1 MAVHH
6 QHYRLPSSTLEKA
19 KVAKLLMA
27 VDSGKSSNFVGR
39 TLDEISLDEIELT
52 QVLEEE
58 GETIEQNEKMDKM
71 TSEIPEHSEQMCNRA
86 KDAQPSTSKTE
97 RKPKNTSGIPRKWP
111 EEDKDI
117 LTKHFKKYIKRGT
130 LPGKDKILVCM
141 ENYPANFSG
150 RTWKNIKDC
159 IRNISSSL
167 KLPSI

>member
-71 TSEIPEHSEQMCNRA
+71 TSEIPEHSEQIVIELRMLSQVPQKQKGNQ
-86 KDAQPSTSKTE
+86 K
-97 RKPKNTSGIPRKWP
+97 
-111 EEDKDI
+111 
-117 LTKHFKKYIKRGT
+117 T
-130 LPGKDKILVCM
+130 LPAFQ
-141 ENYPANFSG
+141 ESG
-150 RTWKNIKDC
+150 QKKTRIF
-159 IRNISSSL
+159 
-167 KLPSI
+167 